1 LLILDPYEGALF
13 KIMNTAWR
21 GQFQAKK
28 IKRKNRFGRS
38 NYRLVAIPD
47 VVKQAVEQWRAGV
60 KNTDPGALPMTARA
74 ELVKE
79 DGTGSIQRR

>member
-1 LLILDPYEGALF
+1 
-13 KIMNTAWR
+13 
-21 GQFQAKK
+21 
-28 IKRKNRFGRS
+28 
-38 NYRLVAIPD
+38 LVAIPD